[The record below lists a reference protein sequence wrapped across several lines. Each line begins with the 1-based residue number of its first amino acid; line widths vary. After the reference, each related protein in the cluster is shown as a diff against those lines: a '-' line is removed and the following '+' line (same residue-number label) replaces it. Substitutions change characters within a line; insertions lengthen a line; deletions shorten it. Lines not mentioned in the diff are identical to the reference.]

1 MGLGIQYHQNLLASD
16 RYQRYLSQLETYQGA
31 TQATTN
37 AGATNTLQTDVYQSG
52 ISDAGFGANKC
63 TDGKDDGKIGLFS
76 ALGNAVE
83 GIGKGFVN
91 GITGALGF
99 GKDANGKTTWNPFK
113 ALGTIAIG
121 AACIACP
128 AVGAIACGVGAV
140 MGGVQVAKGASAAM
154 NAKTDAEAKAAWEN
168 MGEGGATVVGCMVG
182 AKASVG
188 AMKGASTAAIDDAIK
203 GLDNVDDVAKA
214 LKGIDKTNI
223 DDVATALNNAGIDN
237 VDDVTKA
244 ISSLGENTSALSQVD
259 DSLKGLDAMK
269 AKTQAFAKDAVS
281 SSKNNAGKIWTKAK
295 ETTADY
301 KADYKNYKEAK
312 KQYKD
317 AKKSYDI
324 ADETLKDLDAGKIED
339 APPNLRK
346 TCTEQMNDSQVKMTS
361 AEQNM
366 NDTKIGGYKNRR
378 SELQQAKK
386 DLSTEQKVYD
396 KAVKKEAKAAKKA
409 KRDVVE
415 PDDSNLVKA
424 QNRYNAAKDKTAFGK
439 LTNKVKNTETGNYLK
454 QALSQ
459 DEQASV
465 LKNIKNIKPKD
476 LGGAL
481 SKDGQAILSFLQ
493 SGEGTYAQ
501 AVQEFGYDNVMEV
514 LKVAFAYGQ
523 TNSIV

>member
-1 MGLGIQYHQNLLASD
+1 MSYVGIDYNKTLESAS
-16 RYQRYLSQLETYQGA
+16 RYENYLKQVGRYSGGTSTA
-31 TQATTN
+31 AVN
-37 AGATNTLQTDVYQSG
+37 AGMTNTLQTDVYQSG

-63 TDGKDDGKIGLFS
+63 TDGKDDGKIGFFS

-83 GIGKGFVN
+83 GIGKGIWN

-99 GKDANGKTTWNPFK
+99 GKDANGKTTWNPLK

-121 AACIACP
+121 AACIAFP

-168 MGEGGATVVGCMVG
+168 MGEGGATVVGCVVG

-203 GLDNVDDVAKA
+203 GLDNFDDVAKA

-223 DDVATALNNAGIDN
+223 DDVTKALNKAGIDN
-237 VDDVTKA
+237 VEDVTKA
-244 ISSLGENTSALSQVD
+244 ISSVGENTSALSQVD

-269 AKTQAFAKDAVS
+269 AKGKAFYKDAVS
-281 SSKNNAGKIWTKAK
+281 SSKNNGGKMWTKAK
-295 ETTADY
+295 EITATDY
-301 KADYKNYKEAK
+301 KAKKTAQKTAKSDYDAAKSAYDESLKKNGWTEETYKAADDLKIAQDKLDAADEALNNAKLDTYKNK
-312 KQYKD
+312 K
-317 AKKSYDI
+317 A
-324 ADETLKDLDAGKIED
+324 ELK
-339 APPNLRK
+339 
-346 TCTEQMNDSQVKMTS
+346 
-361 AEQNM
+361 
-366 NDTKIGGYKNRR
+366 
-378 SELQQAKK
+378 QAKK
-386 DLSTEQKVYD
+386 DLSTEQKAYD
-396 KAVKKEAKAAKKA
+396 KAVRKEAKAAKKA
-409 KRDVVE
+409 KRDVVK
-415 PDDSNLVKA
+415 PDDGNLVEA

-465 LKNIKNIKPKD
+465 LKNIKNIKLKD

-501 AVQEFGYDNVMEV
+501 AVQQFGYDNVAQV

-523 TNSIV
+523 TNSII